1 MSVVTDAL
9 EAATTPRPPGS
20 SGAPARFAV
29 ELRDDQHAD
38 DVSATVRDTCAE
50 LAVTVSV
57 LDAPVLVVEMPG
69 RTFDGVS
76 PAAAFSA
83 AYVLADAV
91 GAPAAEP
98 DLPTAFFPE
107 VDPAEPVQ
115 ESLGGVPGCNVATEP
130 ELAADWALDTI
141 RAREAWALSESLGR
155 PAAGA
160 GIVIAQPDTGVF
172 PHPELEGVDR
182 AGGFDTLDDDSDP
195 TDPLDGFNPGH
206 GTGTASV
213 VVSPK
218 SLTVIGSAPAARH
231 MPIRAIESVIRVTQ
245 VSVAKAIDWA
255 VRNDAHV
262 ITMSLGGIPS
272 FSLHAAL
279 RRAVA
284 DNVIVLAAAG
294 NCVRQVVWPARYGEC
309 IAVAGVNARDGQWP
323 GSCRGSAVDIS
334 APAQN
339 VWRAA
344 RSGGAEQG
352 QGTSFAV
359 AMTAGVAAMW
369 LAHHGR
375 DALIAEA
382 QARGET
388 LQGMF
393 MRLAKATARRPQG
406 WNSGEMGAGIVD
418 AAALLGAD
426 LGLGAGLETVTLA
439 QGVAPAPAA
448 GSVASLI
455 AETVG
460 AGAADS
466 VDLHRFGPEIAT
478 AILSRALAA
487 EDGLESP
494 PPVRVSAE
502 LAAAVPDPE
511 LSRWLGIDRHTVP
524 G

>member
-1 MSVVTDAL
+1 MRAVTEAL
-9 EAATTPRPPGS
+9 EAATVPRAPGS
-20 SGAPARFAV
+20 NGAPARFAV
-29 ELRDDQHAD
+29 EVGDGRDAD
-38 DVSATVRDTCAE
+38 AMSGTVREACAD
-50 LAVTVSV
+50 LAVTVTA
-57 LDAPVLVVEMPG
+57 LGEQVLVVEMPD
-69 RTFDGVS
+69 RTLDGAS

-91 GAPAAEP
+91 GSPTAEP

-107 VDPAEPVQ
+107 TDPAEPVQ
-115 ESLGGVPGCNVATEP
+115 ESLGAVPGCNVDTEP
-130 ELAADWALDTI
+130 ELAADWALAAI
-141 RAREAWALSESLGR
+141 RAREAWALSESQGR

-172 PHPELEGVDR
+172 PHPELDGVDR
-182 AGGFDTLDDDSDP
+182 AGGYDTLDDDGDP

-213 VVSPK
+213 VVSPT

-245 VSVAKAIDWA
+245 VSVAKAVDWA

-262 ITMSLGGIPS
+262 ITMSLGGLPS
-272 FSLHAAL
+272 FSLHDAL

-284 DNVIVLAAAG
+284 GNVIVLAAAG
-294 NCVRQVVWPARYGEC
+294 NCVREVVWPARYGEC
-309 IAVAGVNARDGQWP
+309 VAVAGVNAVDRLWP
-323 GSCRGSAVDIS
+323 GTCRGSAVDIA

-344 RSGGAEQG
+344 RSGGVEQG

-359 AMTAGVAAMW
+359 ALTAGVAALW

-388 LQGMF
+388 LQAMF
-393 MRLAKATARRPQG
+393 LRLVGATARRPPDWDSDQ
-406 WNSGEMGAGIVD
+406 MGAGIVD

-426 LGLGAGLETVTLA
+426 LGLGVGAGLETVTLA
-439 QGVAPAPAA
+439 QGVAPAPA
-448 GSVASLI
+448 GRVASLL
-455 AETVG
+455 AETFG
-460 AGAADS
+460 RNAAES
-466 VDLHRFGPEIAT
+466 VDLHRFGPEIAA
-478 AILSRALAA
+478 AILGHAVA
-487 EDGLESP
+487 GGQESAP
-494 PPVRVSAE
+494 AVAVSPQ
-502 LAAAVPDPE
+502 LAAAVTDSE
-511 LSRWLGIDRHTVP
+511 LSRWLGINRSTV
-524 G
+524 GG

>member
-1 MSVVTDAL
+1 L
-9 EAATTPRPPGS
+9 G
-20 SGAPARFAV
+20 
-29 ELRDDQHAD
+29 DDQHAEAMA
-38 DVSATVRDTCAE
+38 ATVREACTE
-50 LAVTVSV
+50 LAVTVSA
-57 LDAPVLVVEMPG
+57 LSAQVLVLEMPG
-69 RTFDGVS
+69 RTLDAAA

-91 GAPAAEP
+91 GSPAAEP

-107 VDPAEPVQ
+107 IDPAEPVQ
-115 ESLGGVPGCNVATEP
+115 ESLGAVPGCNVATEP
-130 ELAADWALDTI
+130 ELAADWALAAI

-160 GIVIAQPDTGVF
+160 GVVIAQPDTGVF
-172 PHPELEGVDR
+172 AHPELEGVDQ

-195 TDPLDGFNPGH
+195 TDPLDGLNPGH

-213 VVSPK
+213 VVSPT

-231 MPIRAIESVIRVTQ
+231 MPIRAIESVVRVTQ
-245 VSVAKAIDWA
+245 VSVAKAVDWA

-262 ITMSLGGIPS
+262 ITMSLGGLPS
-272 FSLHAAL
+272 FSLHDAL

-294 NCVRQVVWPARYGEC
+294 NCVREVVWPARYGEC
-309 IAVAGVNARDGQWP
+309 VAVAGVNARDGLWP
-323 GSCRGSAVDIS
+323 GTCRGSAVDIS

-344 RSGGAEQG
+344 RSGGVEQG

-359 AMTAGVAAMW
+359 ALTAGVAALW

-375 DALIAEA
+375 DALIPEA
-382 QARGET
+382 QSRGET
-388 LQGMF
+388 LQTMF
-393 MRLAKATARRPQG
+393 LRLAKATARRPPG
-406 WNSGEMGAGIVD
+406 WDSGDMGAGIVD

-426 LGLGAGLETVTLA
+426 LDLGAGLEIVTLA
-439 QGVAPAPAA
+439 QGVAPVPA
-448 GSVASLI
+448 GSVASLL

-460 AGAADS
+460 ARAADS
-466 VDLHRFGPEIAT
+466 VDLHRFGPEIAA
-478 AILSRALAA
+478 AILGHAVVRGQESVPVAA
-487 EDGLESP
+487 VSP
-494 PPVRVSAE
+494 E
-502 LAAAVPDPE
+502 LAAAVTDPE
-511 LSRWLGIDRHTVP
+511 LSRWLGINGQSVP